1 MRSAI
6 LYDLLAPVYG
16 RVLAPLQEV
25 AVSRAAERAL
35 GGWPGTVL
43 EVGVGPGFG
52 LVQLAHPTRRVAGV
66 DLSRQMLG
74 LAASRLRAEHLEARL
89 ARASA
94 LHLPFRSN
102 RFDAVLS
109 TFVLDLLDGA
119 DLPVALAEL
128 ARVAT
133 AGGRL
138 VLGIMELSNKV
149 AERAWMV
156 AYRTAPELVGRCR
169 PVELDG
175 YLPASGLRIIREE
188 HVSGLIGARLL
199 TLVKARA

>member
-16 RVLAPLQEV
+16 RVLAPLQEL

-35 GGWPGTVL
+35 GGWPSTIL
-43 EVGVGPGFG
+43 EVGVGPGYG
-52 LVQLAHPTRRVAGV
+52 MVQLAHPTRRAVGV
-66 DLSRQMLG
+66 DLSRRMLR
-74 LAASRLRAEHLEARL
+74 LAAARLGAEHLGASL
-89 ARASA
+89 AQASV

-109 TFVLDLLDGA
+109 TFLLDLLAETDI
-119 DLPVALAEL
+119 PVALNEL
-128 ARVAT
+128 GRVAA

-138 VLGIMELSNKV
+138 VLGIMELPNKMV
-149 AERAWMV
+149 ERAWMA

-169 PVELDG
+169 PVDLAA
-175 YLPASGLRIIREE
+175 YLVPSSLRIIREE
-188 HVSGLIGARLL
+188 HISGLIGMRLV
-199 TLVKARA
+199 TLVKARG

>member
-16 RVLAPLQEV
+16 RVLAPLQEL
-25 AVSRAAERAL
+25 AVTRAAERAL
-35 GGWPGTVL
+35 GGWPSTVL

-52 LVQLAHPTRRVAGV
+52 IVQLAHPSRRAVGV
-66 DLSRQMLG
+66 DVSRPMLR
-74 LAASRLRAEHLEARL
+74 LAGDRLRAEHADAAL

-94 LHLPFRSN
+94 LHLPFRAN
-102 RFDAVLS
+102 RFDAVLC
-109 TFVLDLLDGA
+109 TFVVDLLDQA
-119 DLPVALAEL
+119 EIPLALGEL
-128 ARVAT
+128 ARVLT

-138 VLGIMELSNKV
+138 VLGLMELPNKM

-169 PVELDG
+169 PVQLDG
-175 YLPASGLRIIREE
+175 YLPGNGLRIIREE
-188 HVSGLIGARLL
+188 HVGGLIGGRLL
-199 TLVKARA
+199 TLVKARG